1 MALTEPYCLADPVNT
16 ELCACIAW
24 HGCCKH
30 TVLRTTCTLHVLRTG
45 CRFVA
50 VVASRPVS
58 KQACG
63 TVLKLAGVLSSNES
77 GQPV

>member
-30 TVLRTTCTLHVLRTG
+30 TVRVLRTG

-50 VVASRPVS
+50 VVASRLAS
-58 KQACG
+58 KQAYG

-77 GQPV
+77 G